1 LNKIYVVKII
11 LIKLWFVW
19 GVVGVFFLWFV
30 QQTLLERRMKYLLRV
45 FSRTRWIVRR
55 S

>member
-1 LNKIYVVKII
+1 VVVA
-11 LIKLWFVW
+11 FV
-19 GVVGVFFLWFV
+19 GCGGGTFLWFV

-45 FSRTRWIVRR
+45 VSFVRWIVRR